1 MKFSERYISE
11 TNYKIS
17 KDYIPNHLCTKY
29 EFFIVG
35 SDQVWNPNNLHGTTF
50 YF

>member
-35 SDQVWNPNNLHGTTF
+35 SENV
-50 YF
+50 